1 MSLWYGSILSDEKS
15 GSVWE
20 FDFELVILR
29 MAFFCITAIFW
40 ILVLVAQLTIKGQY
54 SR

>member
-1 MSLWYGSILSDEKS
+1 MILWYGRILRDEKS

-20 FDFELVILR
+20 CDFELVMLR

-40 ILVLVAQLTIKGQY
+40 IFVLVAQLTIKGQ
-54 SR
+54 